1 MWGPLGGVLAGTRRR
16 ACASQ
21 LRAWWARSVW
31 HLCGFVGGLGYVGG
45 GWCCGVRP
53 RPAAACVRVYACG
66 GWCWCWCGCGLWDV
80 CGGDTVRVLVM
91 CACVRPVRVPV
102 WRRRACEAYG
112 AGVFCVVARAGCSVL
127 LRRGCGGGS
136 GEVGL
141 VWLLCVLRAGLVVVF
156 VLLRSVCEGGGAKV
170 RVGVGVVGV
179 MVVLSVGCAL
189 CGGSMRA

>member
-1 MWGPLGGVLAGTRRR
+1 MAFARGLRRR
-16 ACASQ
+16 VCVYMRAVGRVVL
-21 LRAWWARSVW
+21 LR
-31 HLCGFVGGLGYVGG
+31 
-45 GWCCGVRP
+45 
-53 RPAAACVRVYACG
+53 VRVVG
-66 GWCWCWCGCGLWDV
+66 V
-80 CGGDTVRVLVM
+80 CGDDRARVLVM
-91 CACVRPVRVPV
+91 CACVRPVLVLLG
-102 WRRRACEAYG
+102 RRRACKAYG

-127 LRRGCGGGS
+127 IRRGCGGGS

-170 RVGVGVVGV
+170 RAGVGVVGV